1 MSILFAAMLM
11 LQTAP
16 ATGSISG
23 TVTLASSQ
31 TQTPVTLARV
41 ELSGGPMLPQI
52 VRTDGEGKFSFTNL
66 LPGSYQVL
74 ASKDSFIRR
83 EFAARAAIVIK
94 PGEAH
99 KPVVIA
105 LEVAPTLAGHIQNE
119 YGEPIA
125 NILVQALKGIYGT
138 DGKRSFTPF
147 VATLSDDRGEYRLY
161 WLDPGDYII
170 DASYEPAV
178 KTPGNPIETVA
189 QVVYAPTFYPN
200 SPDLTNAQR
209 IALRA
214 DQNDLTRDFRLAKVA
229 AVTIRGTTTTKENR
243 VVPQVSVTL
252 SMAGDAI
259 AAARYAAKSR
269 DDGSFEI
276 KNVAPGSYIA
286 TTETY
291 VGKERYA
298 AARHIVVFDKDENN
312 VGLIL
317 SAGISVSG
325 KIALDTG
332 GPVSMRSGGTQLIP
346 TDPYMESFA
355 TTELQPDGQF
365 VIRNVQPGAYALGV
379 TGIPEDLY
387 IKTER
392 SGQTN
397 FMGSAFGLAF
407 EPPAPLEVL
416 LGSDGGHIHGT
427 VVDGDAK
434 PFAGAQVALVPTGSR
449 RDRPDQYRVASSNEE
464 GQFDLRGIPP
474 GEYQLFAW
482 ENIEERAWLNA
493 DFMRSY
499 VDLGTAIT
507 IGEKANGTVQI
518 PLIPDKR

>member
-1 MSILFAAMLM
+1 VSLFLAAMLM
-11 LQTAP
+11 LQAAP

-31 TQTPVTLARV
+31 TQTAVTLARV

-52 VRTDGEGKFSFTNL
+52 VRTDGQGQFSFANL
-66 LPGSYQVL
+66 SAGSYRLLV
-74 ASKDSFIRR
+74 SKDGFIRR
-83 EFAARAAIVIK
+83 EFAARAAVVIK

-99 KPVVIA
+99 KPVAIA
-105 LEVAPTLAGHIQNE
+105 LEVAPTIAGHIQNE

-125 NILVQALKGIYGT
+125 NILVQALKGTYGT
-138 DGKRSFTPF
+138 DGRRSFTPF
-147 VATLSDDRGEYRLY
+147 VATISDDRGEYRLY
-161 WLDPGDYII
+161 WLDPGEYII
-170 DASYEPAV
+170 SASYLPVV

-189 QVVYAPTFYPN
+189 QVIYAPTFYPN
-200 SPDLTNAQR
+200 SPDLANAQR

-229 AVTIRGTTTTKENR
+229 AVTVRGTTTTKENR
-243 VVPQVSVTL
+243 PVPMVNVTL
-252 SMAGDAI
+252 SMAGDSI

-269 DDGSFEI
+269 DDGTFEI

-286 TTETY
+286 TSETFD
-291 VGKERYA
+291 GKERYS
-298 AARHIVVFDKDENN
+298 AARHIVVYDHDENN
-312 VGLIL
+312 VGLVL
-317 SAGISVSG
+317 SPGISVSG
-325 KIALDTG
+325 KITLDTG
-332 GPVSMRSGGTQLIP
+332 VPVSMRSGGAQLLP
-346 TDPYMESFA
+346 ADTYMESFA
-355 TTELQPDGQF
+355 STELQPDGQF
-365 VIRNVQPGAYALGV
+365 VIRNVQPGTYTLGI

-387 IKTER
+387 IKAER

-407 EPPAPLEVL
+407 DPPASLEVL
-416 LGSDGGHIHGT
+416 IGSDGGHIHGT
-427 VVDGDAK
+427 VVDDNAK
-434 PFAGAQVALVPTGSR
+434 AFAGARIALVPTGTR
-449 RDRPDQYRVASSNEE
+449 RDRPDQYRVANSNEE

-493 DFMRSY
+493 DYMRNY
-499 VDLGTAIT
+499 VDLGTAAT